1 MISAFLDRVIR
12 RMGWLDVVAEA
23 VQSIVG
29 GFFKVLGKPG
39 SWLKTALH
47 GSWLGHPLHPVFTD
61 LPVGAWSVAL
71 AADVASIT
79 GHLRPE
85 VGTFAVL
92 VGVVGG
98 LGAVVTGYTDFH
110 ETYGH
115 ERRLGIAHGL
125 MNSAALGLYA
135 ASMLMRLPMGSGL
148 RMPAFVLSLAG
159 FALVM
164 GSGYI
169 GGHMVMGV
177 GTTINRSAFLE
188 GPEKEYVEIGAPVD
202 FEEGRMK
209 KVMAGGLEVFVVR
222 YQGKVYAMSN
232 TCSHAGGPLDEGEL
246 EGGAVSCP
254 WHGSRFRLADG
265 AIRRGP
271 ATFRQPV
278 LAVREV
284 EGRVE
289 VKLREPLQG

>member
-12 RMGWLDVVAEA
+12 RMGWLDPIAES
-23 VQSIVG
+23 VQSITG

-39 SWLKTALH
+39 VGLKTALH
-47 GSWLGHPLHPVFTD
+47 GSWLGHALHPVLTD
-61 LPVGAWSVAL
+61 LPVGAWTVAL

-79 GHLRPE
+79 GHIRPE

-92 VGVVGG
+92 VGLVGG
-98 LGAVVTGYTDFH
+98 LGAAVTGYTDFH

-125 MNSAALGLYA
+125 MNTTALGLYT
-135 ASMLMRLPMGSGL
+135 ASMLMRLPVGSGL
-148 RMPAFVLSLAG
+148 RLPAFGLSLAG
-159 FALVM
+159 FVLVM
-164 GSGYI
+164 GAGYV
-169 GGHMVMGV
+169 GGHMVMGL

-188 GPEKEYVEIGAPVD
+188 GPEKEYVQVGVPGD
-202 FEEGRMK
+202 FEEGRMT
-209 KVMAGGLEVFVVR
+209 KVMAGGLPVLVVR
-222 YQGKVYAMSN
+222 YQGRVHALSN
-232 TCSHAGGPLDEGEL
+232 TCTHAGGPLDEGEL

-254 WHGSRFRLADG
+254 WHGSRFRLGDG

-278 LAVREV
+278 LEVREV
-284 EGRVE
+284 AGRVE